1 MKKLVYL
8 SSLFLLSSLFVCCSR
23 HIEESRIDVSFSDSI
38 HDSVFQMSQLY
49 GEKYDS
55 FYVLRPY
62 FPVDSLGQ
70 LEMSDGLKEFLESR
84 LMFDDAF
91 IILLSEASTVKAY
104 SEILR
109 NDVVGFKMPYGEG
122 ISMDV
127 PLTIASDSIHTG
139 NFVKF
144 MEE

>member
-1 MKKLVYL
+1 MT
-8 SSLFLLSSLFVCCSR
+8 
-23 HIEESRIDVSFSDSI
+23 VSFRESVK
-38 HDSVFQMSQLY
+38 DSVFQMSQLY
-49 GEKYDS
+49 EEKYDS

-84 LMFDDAF
+84 LMFDNAF

-104 SEILR
+104 SEIFI
-109 NDVVGFKMPYGEG
+109 NDVAFEMPYGKG

>member
-1 MKKLVYL
+1 MRKLVYL
-8 SSLFLLSSLFVCCSR
+8 SSLFLLSSLFVSCSR
-23 HIEESRIDVSFSDSI
+23 HIYESKIDVSFSDPI

-49 GEKYDS
+49 EEKYDS

-84 LMFDDAF
+84 LMFDNAF

-104 SEILR
+104 SEIGAIYVSWEL
-109 NDVVGFKMPYGEG
+109 PYGKG
-122 ISMDV
+122 ISMDAPLSAV
-127 PLTIASDSIHTG
+127 PDSTHTR
-139 NFVKF
+139 FLVELK
-144 MEE
+144 E

>member
-1 MKKLVYL
+1 MRKLCYL
-8 SSLFLLSSLFVCCSR
+8 ASILLLSSLFVCCSNM
-23 HIEESRIDVSFSDSI
+23 EEKNVTVSFRESVK
-38 HDSVFQMSQLY
+38 DSVFQMSQLY
-49 GEKYDS
+49 EEKYDS

-84 LMFDDAF
+84 LMFDNAF

-109 NDVVGFKMPYGEG
+109 NDVVGFEMPYGKG

>member
-1 MKKLVYL
+1 M
-8 SSLFLLSSLFVCCSR
+8 
-23 HIEESRIDVSFSDSI
+23 EEKNVTVSFRESVK
-38 HDSVFQMSQLY
+38 DSVFQMSQLY
-49 GEKYDS
+49 EEKYDS

-84 LMFDDAF
+84 LMFDNAF

-109 NDVVGFKMPYGEG
+109 NDVVGFEMPYGKG

>member
-1 MKKLVYL
+1 MT
-8 SSLFLLSSLFVCCSR
+8 
-23 HIEESRIDVSFSDSI
+23 VSFRESVK
-38 HDSVFQMSQLY
+38 DSVFQMSQLY
-49 GEKYDS
+49 EEKYDS

-84 LMFDDAF
+84 LMFDNAF

-109 NDVVGFKMPYGEG
+109 NDVVSFEMPYGKG

>member
-8 SSLFLLSSLFVCCSR
+8 SSLFLLSSLFVSYSR
-23 HIEESRIDVSFSDSI
+23 HIYESKIDVSFSDSI

-49 GEKYDS
+49 EEKYDS

-84 LMFDDAF
+84 LMFDNAF

-104 SEILR
+104 SEIFI
-109 NDVVGFKMPYGEG
+109 NDVAFEMPYGKG

>member
-1 MKKLVYL
+1 MRKLCYL
-8 SSLFLLSSLFVCCSR
+8 ASMLLLSSLFVCCSNM
-23 HIEESRIDVSFSDSI
+23 EEKNVTVSFRESVK
-38 HDSVFQMSQLY
+38 DSVFQMSQLY
-49 GEKYDS
+49 EEKYDS

-84 LMFDDAF
+84 LMFDNAF

-104 SEILR
+104 SEIFI
-109 NDVVGFKMPYGEG
+109 NDVAFEMPYGKG

>member
-1 MKKLVYL
+1 MRKLCYL
-8 SSLFLLSSLFVCCSR
+8 AFILLLSSLFVCCSNM
-23 HIEESRIDVSFSDSI
+23 EEKNVTVSFRESVK
-38 HDSVFQMSQLY
+38 DSVFQMSQLY
-49 GEKYDS
+49 EEKYDS

-84 LMFDDAF
+84 LMFDNAF

-104 SEILR
+104 SEIFI
-109 NDVVGFKMPYGEG
+109 NDVAFEMPYGKG

>member
-1 MKKLVYL
+1 M
-8 SSLFLLSSLFVCCSR
+8 
-23 HIEESRIDVSFSDSI
+23 EEKNVMVSFRESVK
-38 HDSVFQMSQLY
+38 DSVFQMSQLY
-49 GEKYDS
+49 EEKYDS

-84 LMFDDAF
+84 LMFDNAF

-104 SEILR
+104 SVIFN
-109 NDVVGFKMPYGEG
+109 NDVAFEMPYGKG